1 MTPGHRTA
9 ARRRPATVTVT
20 AAARLSDTDGWAAG
34 GRRRRAAGRC
44 NSARRR
50 DSGLGPA
57 QTRDSDDEAAGLLT
71 LPAYGGPR
79 PGPSKIRGSLSEAR
93 RQAAAARGRGAG
105 GAGEYRDRCRAVTA
119 RSR

>member
-1 MTPGHRTA
+1 MTPGHRIA
-9 ARRRPATVTVT
+9 ARPATVTVT